1 MYHFA
6 ACSDTI
12 QWLDRVKKRRRMQR
26 LKEIR
31 NQRGLS
37 QGRLAE
43 LSGVSRPS
51 IARIE
56 TRTDYTPRDTTIRS
70 LTETLGVIDVEL
82 LSDEEFG
89 RELESATLDQL
100 LKLNRDLSRAA
111 EEEDLEADRHRHLV
125 ERVDKVVE
133 QFTRVAGPFTLAK
146 RWDEPAPATQEAK
159 ERAG

>member
-26 LKEIR
+26 LKEVR

-70 LTETLGVIDVEL
+70 LTKTLGVIDVEL

-100 LKLNRDLSRAA
+100 GRQCPWLACKNRVRASALQRKLIRLILPMGAR
-111 EEEDLEADRHRHLV
+111 
-125 ERVDKVVE
+125 
-133 QFTRVAGPFTLAK
+133 
-146 RWDEPAPATQEAK
+146 
-159 ERAG
+159 

>member
-1 MYHFA
+1 
-6 ACSDTI
+6 
-12 QWLDRVKKRRRMQR
+12 MQR
-26 LKEIR
+26 LKEVR

-89 RELESATLDQL
+89 HELESATLDQL

-111 EEEDLEADRHRHLV
+111 EEEDLETDRHRHLV

-133 QFTRVAGPFTLAK
+133 QFTQVAGPFTLAK
-146 RWDEPAPATQEAK
+146 RWDEPAPAAQEAK